1 MKKFLNLKKV
11 FENVGQIPV
20 IKKFEEERALKEKC
34 PNRYFRQFTEE
45 MIKKRAECNK
55 IPQGNTNTCKESN
68 SSNIKL

>member
-55 IPQGNTNTCKESN
+55 MP
-68 SSNIKL
+68 